1 MVCLNVILTTHFE
14 EFIKHQLES
23 GCYHSAS
30 ELIRDALRML
40 EDRGSQINKLQA
52 DLQQGIDSGKSTPLD
67 IEAIKYRGRKQ
78 LAELK

>member
-1 MVCLNVILTTHFE
+1 MNVSLTPHFD

-23 GCYHSAS
+23 GRYHSAS
-30 ELIRDALRML
+30 ELIRDALRLL

-67 IEAIKYRGRKQ
+67 IEAIKRQGRKR
-78 LAELK
+78 LASQK